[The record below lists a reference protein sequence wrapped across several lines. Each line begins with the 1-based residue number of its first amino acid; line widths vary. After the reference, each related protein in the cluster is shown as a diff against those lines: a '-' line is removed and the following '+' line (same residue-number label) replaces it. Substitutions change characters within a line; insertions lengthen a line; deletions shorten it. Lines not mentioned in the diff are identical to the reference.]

1 MNTTTSRRLLSLL
14 LALITALSLCVP
26 VFADNEAGGAAGGTT
41 GETTT
46 SVSAIVDATLSS
58 TLAQEKAALTSP
70 DFGSEWVILGLA
82 RSGYLEKGS
91 KYFNDYYTRVVS
103 YVNREAKNVQTA
115 GGAPAGALH
124 PAKSTENSRLIITLA
139 ALGRD
144 AQSVGDWNL
153 LAPYE
158 DFSWI
163 KKQGL
168 NGATW
173 ALIALDTVGY
183 ETKDTTIRQQCI
195 DYILGRQLS
204 DGGWD
209 VREESTKADPDM
221 TAMTLQALAKY
232 QDQKVVK
239 AAVDKAVACL
249 SKLQNAD
256 GSYSSYEAVNSE
268 STSQVIVACAVLG
281 INPHTDSRFV
291 KSGKSPVDA
300 LLTFYNAEKK
310 AFHHTMTVKDESGNV
325 TPTDVDGMA
334 TEQAA
339 YAMTAYQ
346 RLMNK
351 KTSLY
356 DMNDVAKDC
365 AAGEH
370 TFGDWKETAATCT
383 EAGTKTHTCTKCG
396 RSEFVE
402 TTPALGH
409 KSGSGY
415 EMSDTK
421 HWFPCVLCGAH
432 LKEAN
437 HKYTGDQCVVCNYHK
452 VGGRIEITP
461 LTTLPAA
468 LKSVSALSSM
478 TKLKSQMVTAVQKV
492 DKNIKAE
499 NTQMLDVTLMIPS
512 VVDNKTV
519 WSPAAKDSFP
529 ANGKI
534 TVLLPYPQGTG
545 KSGYEFVVVHAFT
558 TDDFGKTVGTMESPS
573 VTKTADGIQV
583 TTTGLSPILIGW
595 KAGSDSVIDK
605 LVKASRTGDTSQMGL
620 WACGVMI
627 PAAAIVVLVQKKK
640 RSAR

>member
-1 MNTTTSRRLLSLL
+1 MNTTTSKRLLSLL

-26 VFADNEAGGAAGGTT
+26 VFATDGTGNGGGTT

-46 SVSAIVDATLSS
+46 SVSTIVDATLSS

-91 KYFNDYYTRVVS
+91 KYFNDYYTRVAAYAS
-103 YVNREAKNVQTA
+103 KATKNAQEL
-115 GGAPAGALH
+115 GAPAGALH
-124 PAKSTENSRLIITLA
+124 LVKYTENSRLIIALS

-144 AQSVGDWNL
+144 ARSVGECDL
-153 LAPYE
+153 TAPYE
-158 DFSWI
+158 KFSWI
-163 KKQGL
+163 EGQGL
-168 NGATW
+168 NSVVF

-195 DYILGRQLS
+195 SYILGRQLS
-204 DGGWD
+204 DGGWNYQED
-209 VREESTKADPDM
+209 AATSDPDM
-221 TAMTLQALAKY
+221 TAMSLQALANY
-232 QDQKVVK
+232 QEQEKVQ
-239 AAVDKAVACL
+239 AAVSAAVGRL
-249 SKLQNAD
+249 SAMQNSD
-256 GSYSSYEAVNSE
+256 GSYTSYEAVNSE
-268 STSQVIVACAVLG
+268 SISQVIVACAALG
-281 INPHTDSRFV
+281 IDPHTDSRFV
-291 KSGKSPVDA
+291 KNGKSAVDA
-300 LLTFYNAEKK
+300 LLTFYNTEKR
-310 AFHHTMTVKDESGNV
+310 AFHHTMKDKDGN
-325 TPTDVDGMA
+325 PTDVDGMA

-346 RLMNK
+346 RLMNG

-356 DMNDVAKDC
+356 DMSDVAKDC

-402 TTPALGH
+402 TTSALGH

-421 HWFPCVLCGAH
+421 HWFPCALCGAH

-468 LKSVSALSSM
+468 LQSVSALSNM

-512 VVDNKTV
+512 VVDNKTI

-534 TVLLPYPQGTG
+534 TVLLPYPEGTG
-545 KSGYEFVVVHAFT
+545 MSGYEFVVVHVFT
-558 TDDFGKTVGTMESPS
+558 TDDFDKKVGNMESPY
-573 VTKTADGIQV
+573 VTKTTDGLQV
-583 TTTGLSPILIGW
+583 TTTGLSPIMIGW
-595 KAGSDSVIDK
+595 KDGSDSAK
-605 LVKASRTGDTSQMGL
+605 GARTGDASQMGL
-620 WACGVMI
+620 WACGVLVST
-627 PAAAIVVLVQKKK
+627 AAIVVLTQKKK
-640 RSAR
+640 RSAK

>member
-1 MNTTTSRRLLSLL
+1 MNTTTSKRLLSLL

-26 VFADNEAGGAAGGTT
+26 VFATDGTGNSGGTT

-46 SVSAIVDATLSS
+46 SVSTIVDATLSS
-58 TLAQEKAALTSP
+58 TLAQEKASLTSP

-91 KYFNDYYTRVVS
+91 KYFNDYYTRVAAYAS
-103 YVNREAKNVQTA
+103 KATKNAQEL
-115 GGAPAGALH
+115 GAPAGALH
-124 PAKSTENSRLIITLA
+124 LVKCTENSRLIIVLS

-144 AQSVGDWNL
+144 ARSVGECDL
-153 LAPYE
+153 TAPYE
-158 DFSWI
+158 KFSWI
-163 KKQGL
+163 EGQGL
-168 NGATW
+168 NSVVF

-195 DYILGRQLS
+195 SYILGRQLS
-204 DGGWD
+204 DGGWNYQED
-209 VREESTKADPDM
+209 AATSDPDM
-221 TAMTLQALAKY
+221 TAMSLQALANY
-232 QDQKVVK
+232 QEQEKVQ
-239 AAVDKAVACL
+239 AAVSAAVGRL
-249 SKLQNAD
+249 SAMQNSD
-256 GSYSSYEAVNSE
+256 GSYTSYEAVNSE
-268 STSQVIVACAVLG
+268 SISQVIVACAALG
-281 INPHTDSRFV
+281 IDPHTDSRFV
-291 KSGKSPVDA
+291 KNGKSAVDA
-300 LLTFYNAEKK
+300 LLTFYNTEKR
-310 AFHHTMTVKDESGNV
+310 AFHHTMKDKDGN
-325 TPTDVDGMA
+325 PTDVDGMA

-346 RLMNK
+346 RLMNG

-356 DMNDVAKDC
+356 DMSDVAKDC

-402 TTPALGH
+402 TASALGH

-421 HWFPCVLCGAH
+421 HWFPCALCGAH

-468 LKSVSALSSM
+468 LQSVSALSNM

-512 VVDNKTV
+512 VVDNKTI

-534 TVLLPYPQGTG
+534 TVLLPYPEGTG
-545 KSGYEFVVVHAFT
+545 MSGYEFVVVHVFT
-558 TDDFGKTVGTMESPS
+558 TDDFDKKVGNMESPS
-573 VTKTADGIQV
+573 VTKTTDGLQV
-583 TTTGLSPILIGW
+583 TTTGLSPIMIGW
-595 KAGSDSVIDK
+595 KDGSDSAK
-605 LVKASRTGDTSQMGL
+605 GARTGDASQMGL
-620 WACGVMI
+620 WVCGVLVST
-627 PAAAIVVLVQKKK
+627 AAIVVLTQKKK
-640 RSAR
+640 RSAK

>member
-1 MNTTTSRRLLSLL
+1 MNTTTSKRLLSLL

-26 VFADNEAGGAAGGTT
+26 VFATDGTGNGGGTT

-46 SVSAIVDATLSS
+46 SVSTIVDATLSS
-58 TLAQEKAALTSP
+58 TLAQEKASLTSP

-91 KYFNDYYTRVVS
+91 KYFNDYYTRVAAYAS
-103 YVNREAKNVQTA
+103 KATKNAQEL
-115 GGAPAGALH
+115 GAPAGALH
-124 PAKSTENSRLIITLA
+124 LVKCTENSRLIIALS

-144 AQSVGDWNL
+144 ARSVGECDL
-153 LAPYE
+153 TAPYE
-158 DFSWI
+158 KFSWI
-163 KKQGL
+163 EGQGL
-168 NGATW
+168 NSVVF

-195 DYILGRQLS
+195 SYILGRQLS
-204 DGGWD
+204 DGGWNYQED
-209 VREESTKADPDM
+209 AATSDPDM
-221 TAMTLQALAKY
+221 TAMSLQALANY
-232 QDQKVVK
+232 QEQEKVQ
-239 AAVDKAVACL
+239 AAVSAAVGRL
-249 SKLQNAD
+249 SAMQNSD
-256 GSYSSYEAVNSE
+256 GSYTSYEAVNSE
-268 STSQVIVACAVLG
+268 SISQVIVACAALG
-281 INPHTDSRFV
+281 IDPHTDSRFV
-291 KSGKSPVDA
+291 KNGKSAVDA
-300 LLTFYNAEKK
+300 LLTFYNTEKR
-310 AFHHTMTVKDESGNV
+310 AFHHTMKDKDGN
-325 TPTDVDGMA
+325 PTDVDGMA

-346 RLMNK
+346 RLMNG

-356 DMNDVAKDC
+356 DMSDVAKDC

-402 TTPALGH
+402 TTSALGH

-421 HWFPCVLCGAH
+421 HWFPCALCGAH

-468 LKSVSALSSM
+468 LQSVSALSNM

-534 TVLLPYPQGTG
+534 TVLLPYPEGTG
-545 KSGYEFVVVHAFT
+545 MSGYEFVVVHVFT
-558 TDDFGKTVGTMESPS
+558 TDDFDKKVGNMESPS
-573 VTKTADGIQV
+573 VTKTTDGLQV
-583 TTTGLSPILIGW
+583 TTTGLSPIMIGW
-595 KAGSDSVIDK
+595 KDGSDSAK
-605 LVKASRTGDTSQMGL
+605 GARTGDASQMGL
-620 WACGVMI
+620 WVCGVLVST
-627 PAAAIVVLVQKKK
+627 AAIIVLTQKKK
-640 RSAR
+640 RSAK

>member
-1 MNTTTSRRLLSLL
+1 MNTTTSKRLLSLL

-26 VFADNEAGGAAGGTT
+26 VFATDGTGNGGGTT

-46 SVSAIVDATLSS
+46 SVSTIVDATLSS

-91 KYFNDYYTRVVS
+91 KYFNDYYTRVAAYAS
-103 YVNREAKNVQTA
+103 KATKNAQEL
-115 GGAPAGALH
+115 GAPAGALH
-124 PAKSTENSRLIITLA
+124 LVKCTENARLIIALS

-144 AQSVGDWNL
+144 ARSVGECDL
-153 LAPYE
+153 TAPYE
-158 DFSWI
+158 KFSWI
-163 KKQGL
+163 EGQGL
-168 NGATW
+168 NSVVF

-195 DYILGRQLS
+195 SYILGRQLS
-204 DGGWD
+204 DGGWNYQED
-209 VREESTKADPDM
+209 AATSDPDM
-221 TAMTLQALAKY
+221 TAMSLQALANY
-232 QDQKVVK
+232 QEQEKVQ
-239 AAVDKAVACL
+239 AAVSAAVGRL
-249 SKLQNAD
+249 SAMQNSD
-256 GSYSSYEAVNSE
+256 GSYTSYEAVNSE
-268 STSQVIVACAVLG
+268 SISQVIAACAALG
-281 INPHTDSRFV
+281 IDPHTDSRFV
-291 KSGKSPVDA
+291 KNGKSAVDA
-300 LLTFYNAEKK
+300 LLTFYNTEKR
-310 AFHHTMTVKDESGNV
+310 AFHHTMKDKDGN
-325 TPTDVDGMA
+325 PTDVDGMA

-346 RLMNK
+346 RLMNG

-356 DMNDVAKDC
+356 DMSDVAKDC

-421 HWFPCVLCGAH
+421 HWFPCALCGAH

-468 LKSVSALSSM
+468 LQSVSALSNM

-512 VVDNKTV
+512 VVDNKTI

-534 TVLLPYPQGTG
+534 TVLLPYPEGTG
-545 KSGYEFVVVHAFT
+545 MSGYEFVVVHVFT
-558 TDDFGKTVGTMESPS
+558 TDDFGKKVGNMESPY
-573 VTKTADGIQV
+573 VTKTTDGLQV
-583 TTTGLSPILIGW
+583 TTTGLSPIMIGW
-595 KAGSDSVIDK
+595 KDGSDSAK
-605 LVKASRTGDTSQMGL
+605 GARTGDASQMGL
-620 WACGVMI
+620 WACGVLVST
-627 PAAAIVVLVQKKK
+627 AAIVVLTQKKK
-640 RSAR
+640 RSAK

>member
-1 MNTTTSRRLLSLL
+1 MNTTTSKRLLSLL

-26 VFADNEAGGAAGGTT
+26 VFATDGTGNGGGTT

-46 SVSAIVDATLSS
+46 SVSTIVDATLSS

-91 KYFNDYYTRVVS
+91 KYFNDYYTRVAAYAS
-103 YVNREAKNVQTA
+103 KATKNAQEL
-115 GGAPAGALH
+115 GAPAGALH
-124 PAKSTENSRLIITLA
+124 LVKCTENSRLIIALS

-144 AQSVGDWNL
+144 ARSVGKCDL
-153 LAPYE
+153 TAPYE
-158 DFSWI
+158 KFSWI
-163 KKQGL
+163 EGQGL
-168 NGATW
+168 NSVVF

-195 DYILGRQLS
+195 SYILGRQLS
-204 DGGWD
+204 DGGWNYQED
-209 VREESTKADPDM
+209 AATSDPDM
-221 TAMTLQALAKY
+221 TAMSLQALANY
-232 QDQKVVK
+232 QEQEKVQ
-239 AAVDKAVACL
+239 AAVSAAVGRL
-249 SKLQNAD
+249 SAMQNSD
-256 GSYSSYEAVNSE
+256 GSYTSYEAVNSE
-268 STSQVIVACAVLG
+268 SISQVIAACAALG
-281 INPHTDSRFV
+281 IDPHTDSRFV
-291 KSGKSPVDA
+291 KNGKSAVDA
-300 LLTFYNAEKK
+300 LLTFYNTEKR
-310 AFHHTMTVKDESGNV
+310 AFHHTMKDKDGN
-325 TPTDVDGMA
+325 PTDVDGMA

-346 RLMNK
+346 RLMNG

-356 DMNDVAKDC
+356 DMSDVAKDC

-402 TTPALGH
+402 TTSALGH

-421 HWFPCVLCGAH
+421 HWFPCALCGAH

-468 LKSVSALSSM
+468 LQSVSALSNM

-499 NTQMLDVTLMIPS
+499 NTQMLDVTLMVPS
-512 VVDNKTV
+512 VVDNKTI

-529 ANGKI
+529 ANGRI
-534 TVLLPYPQGTG
+534 TVLLPYPEGTSM
-545 KSGYEFVVVHAFT
+545 SGYEFVVVHVFT
-558 TDDFGKTVGTMESPS
+558 TDDFDKKVGNMESPS
-573 VTKTADGIQV
+573 VTKTTDGLQV
-583 TTTGLSPILIGW
+583 TTTGLSPIMIGW
-595 KAGSDSVIDK
+595 KDGSDSAKGV
-605 LVKASRTGDTSQMGL
+605 RTGDASQMGL
-620 WACGVMI
+620 WVCGVLVST
-627 PAAAIVVLVQKKK
+627 AAIVVLTQKKK
-640 RSAR
+640 RSAK

>member
-1 MNTTTSRRLLSLL
+1 MNATTSKRLLSLL

-26 VFADNEAGGAAGGTT
+26 VFATGGTGNGGGTT

-46 SVSAIVDATLSS
+46 SVSTIVDATLSS

-70 DFGSEWVILGLA
+70 DFGSEWGILGLA

-91 KYFNDYYTRVVS
+91 KYFNDYYTRAAAYAS
-103 YVNREAKNVQTA
+103 KATKNAQEL
-115 GGAPAGALH
+115 GAPAGALH
-124 PAKSTENSRLIITLA
+124 LVKCTENSRLIIALS

-144 AQSVGDWNL
+144 ARSVGECDL
-153 LAPYE
+153 TAPYE
-158 DFSWI
+158 KFSWI
-163 KKQGL
+163 EGQGL
-168 NGATW
+168 NSVVF

-195 DYILGRQLS
+195 SYILGRQLS
-204 DGGWD
+204 DGGWNYQED
-209 VREESTKADPDM
+209 AATSDPDM
-221 TAMTLQALAKY
+221 TAMSLQALANY
-232 QDQKVVK
+232 REQEKVQ
-239 AAVDKAVACL
+239 AAVSAAVGRL
-249 SKLQNAD
+249 SAMQNSD
-256 GSYSSYEAVNSE
+256 GSYTSYEAVNSE
-268 STSQVIVACAVLG
+268 SISQVIVACAALG
-281 INPHTDSRFV
+281 IDPHTDSRFA
-291 KSGKSPVDA
+291 KNGKSAVDA
-300 LLTFYNAEKK
+300 LLTFYNTEKR
-310 AFHHTMTVKDESGNV
+310 AFHHTMKDKDGN
-325 TPTDVDGMA
+325 PTDVDGMA

-356 DMNDVAKDC
+356 DMRDVAKDC

-402 TTPALGH
+402 TTSALGH

-421 HWFPCVLCGAH
+421 HWFPCALCGAH

-468 LKSVSALSSM
+468 LQSVSALSNM

-534 TVLLPYPQGTG
+534 TVLLPYPEGTG
-545 KSGYEFVVVHAFT
+545 MSGYEFVVVHVFT
-558 TDDFGKTVGTMESPS
+558 TDDFDKKVGNTESPS
-573 VTKTADGIQV
+573 VTKTTDGLQV
-583 TTTGLSPILIGW
+583 TTTGLSPIMIGW
-595 KAGSDSVIDK
+595 KDGSDSAK
-605 LVKASRTGDTSQMGL
+605 GARTGDAGQMGL
-620 WACGVMI
+620 WACGVLVST
-627 PAAAIVVLVQKKK
+627 AAIVVLTQKKK
-640 RSAR
+640 RSAK

>member
-1 MNTTTSRRLLSLL
+1 MNTTTSKRLLSLL

-26 VFADNEAGGAAGGTT
+26 VFATDGTGNGGGTT

-46 SVSAIVDATLSS
+46 SVSTIVDATLSS

-91 KYFNDYYTRVVS
+91 KYFNDYYTRVAAYAS
-103 YVNREAKNVQTA
+103 KATKNAQEL
-115 GGAPAGALH
+115 GAPAGALH
-124 PAKSTENSRLIITLA
+124 LVKCTENSRLIIALS

-144 AQSVGDWNL
+144 ARSVGECDL
-153 LAPYE
+153 TAPYE
-158 DFSWI
+158 KFSRI
-163 KKQGL
+163 EGQGL
-168 NGATW
+168 NSVVF

-195 DYILGRQLS
+195 RYILGRQLS
-204 DGGWD
+204 DGGWNYQED
-209 VREESTKADPDM
+209 AATSDPDM
-221 TAMTLQALAKY
+221 TAMSLQALANY
-232 QDQKVVK
+232 QEQEKVQ
-239 AAVDKAVACL
+239 AAVSAAVGRL
-249 SKLQNAD
+249 SAMQNSD
-256 GSYSSYEAVNSE
+256 GSYTSYEAVNSE
-268 STSQVIVACAVLG
+268 SISQVIVACAALG
-281 INPHTDSRFV
+281 IDPHTDSRFV
-291 KSGKSPVDA
+291 KNGKSAVDA
-300 LLTFYNAEKK
+300 LLTFYNTEKR
-310 AFHHTMTVKDESGNV
+310 AFHHTMKDKDGN
-325 TPTDVDGMA
+325 PTDVDGMA

-346 RLMNK
+346 RLMNG

-356 DMNDVAKDC
+356 DMSDVAKDC

-383 EAGTKTHTCTKCG
+383 ETGTKTHTCTKCG

-402 TTPALGH
+402 TTSALGH

-468 LKSVSALSSM
+468 LQSVSALSNM

-534 TVLLPYPQGTG
+534 TVLLPYPEGTG
-545 KSGYEFVVVHAFT
+545 MSGYEFVVVHVFT
-558 TDDFGKTVGTMESPS
+558 TDDFDKKVGNMESPS
-573 VTKTADGIQV
+573 VTKTTDGLQV
-583 TTTGLSPILIGW
+583 TTTGLSPIMIGW
-595 KAGSDSVIDK
+595 KDGSDSAK
-605 LVKASRTGDTSQMGL
+605 GARTGDAGQMGL
-620 WACGVMI
+620 WACGVLVST
-627 PAAAIVVLVQKKK
+627 AAIVVLTQKKK
-640 RSAR
+640 RSAK

>member
-1 MNTTTSRRLLSLL
+1 MNATTSKRLLSLL

-26 VFADNEAGGAAGGTT
+26 VFATGGTGNGGGTT

-46 SVSAIVDATLSS
+46 SVSTIVDAALSS

-70 DFGSEWVILGLA
+70 DFGSEWGILGLA

-91 KYFNDYYTRVVS
+91 KYFNDYYTRVAAYAS
-103 YVNREAKNVQTA
+103 KAAKNAQEL
-115 GGAPAGALH
+115 GAPAGALH
-124 PAKSTENSRLIITLA
+124 LVKCTENSRLIIALS

-144 AQSVGDWNL
+144 ARSVGECDL
-153 LAPYE
+153 TAPYE
-158 DFSWI
+158 KFSWI
-163 KKQGL
+163 EGQGL
-168 NGATW
+168 NSVVF

-195 DYILGRQLS
+195 SYILGRQLS
-204 DGGWD
+204 DGGWNYQED
-209 VREESTKADPDM
+209 AATSDPDM
-221 TAMTLQALAKY
+221 TAMSLQALANY
-232 QDQKVVK
+232 QEQEKVQ
-239 AAVDKAVACL
+239 AAVSAAVGRL
-249 SKLQNAD
+249 SAMQNSD
-256 GSYSSYEAVNSE
+256 GSYTSYEAVNSE
-268 STSQVIVACAVLG
+268 SISQVIVACAALG
-281 INPHTDSRFV
+281 IDPHTDSRFV
-291 KSGKSPVDA
+291 KNGKSAVDA
-300 LLTFYNAEKK
+300 LLTFYNTEKR
-310 AFHHTMTVKDESGNV
+310 AFHHTMKDKDGN
-325 TPTDVDGMA
+325 PTDVDGMA

-346 RLMNK
+346 RLMNG

-356 DMNDVAKDC
+356 DMRDVAKDC

-402 TTPALGH
+402 ATSALGH

-421 HWFPCVLCGAH
+421 HWFPCALCGAH

-468 LKSVSALSSM
+468 LQSVSALSNM

-534 TVLLPYPQGTG
+534 TVLLPYPEGTG
-545 KSGYEFVVVHAFT
+545 MSGYEFVVVHVFT
-558 TDDFGKTVGTMESPS
+558 TDDFDKKVGNMESPS
-573 VTKTADGIQV
+573 VTKTTDGLQV
-583 TTTGLSPILIGW
+583 TTTGLSPIMIGW
-595 KAGSDSVIDK
+595 KDGSDSAK
-605 LVKASRTGDTSQMGL
+605 GARTGDAGQIGL
-620 WACGVMI
+620 WACGVLVST
-627 PAAAIVVLVQKKK
+627 AAIVVLTQKKK
-640 RSAR
+640 RSAK

>member
-1 MNTTTSRRLLSLL
+1 MNTTTSKRLLSLL

-26 VFADNEAGGAAGGTT
+26 VFATDGTGNDGGTT

-46 SVSAIVDATLSS
+46 SVSTIVDAALSS

-91 KYFNDYYTRVVS
+91 KYFNDYYTRVAAYAS
-103 YVNREAKNVQTA
+103 KATKNAQEL
-115 GGAPAGALH
+115 GAPAGALH
-124 PAKSTENSRLIITLA
+124 LVKCTENSRLIIALS

-144 AQSVGDWNL
+144 ARSVGECDL
-153 LAPYE
+153 TAPYE
-158 DFSWI
+158 KFSWI
-163 KKQGL
+163 EGQGL
-168 NGATW
+168 NSVVF

-195 DYILGRQLS
+195 SYILGRQLS
-204 DGGWD
+204 DGGWNYQED
-209 VREESTKADPDM
+209 AATSDPDM
-221 TAMTLQALAKY
+221 TAMSLQALANY
-232 QDQKVVK
+232 QEQEKVQ
-239 AAVDKAVACL
+239 AAVSAAVGRL
-249 SKLQNAD
+249 SAMQNSD
-256 GSYSSYEAVNSE
+256 GSYTSYEAVNSE
-268 STSQVIVACAVLG
+268 SISQVIAACAALG
-281 INPHTDSRFV
+281 IDPHTDSRFV
-291 KSGKSPVDA
+291 KNGKSAVDA
-300 LLTFYNAEKK
+300 LLTFYNTEKR
-310 AFHHTMTVKDESGNV
+310 AFHHTMKDKDGN
-325 TPTDVDGMA
+325 PTDVDGMA

-346 RLMNK
+346 RLMNG

-356 DMNDVAKDC
+356 DMSDVAKDC

-402 TTPALGH
+402 TTSALGH

-421 HWFPCVLCGAH
+421 HWFPCALCGAH

-468 LKSVSALSSM
+468 LQSVSALNNM
-478 TKLKSQMVTAVQKV
+478 TKLKSQMVTAAQKV

-512 VVDNKTV
+512 VVDNKTI

-534 TVLLPYPQGTG
+534 TVLLPYPEGTG
-545 KSGYEFVVVHAFT
+545 MSGYEFVVVHVFT
-558 TDDFGKTVGTMESPS
+558 TDDFDKKVGNMESPY
-573 VTKTADGIQV
+573 VTKTTDGLQV
-583 TTTGLSPILIGW
+583 TTTGLSPIMIGW
-595 KAGSDSVIDK
+595 KDGSDSAK
-605 LVKASRTGDTSQMGL
+605 GARTGDASQMGL
-620 WACGVMI
+620 WACGVLVST
-627 PAAAIVVLVQKKK
+627 AAIVVLTQKKK
-640 RSAR
+640 RSAK

>member
-1 MNTTTSRRLLSLL
+1 MNTTTSKRLLSLL

-26 VFADNEAGGAAGGTT
+26 VFATDGTGNGGGTT

-46 SVSAIVDATLSS
+46 SVSTIVDATLSS

-91 KYFNDYYTRVVS
+91 KYFNDYYTRVAAYAS
-103 YVNREAKNVQTA
+103 KATKNAQEL
-115 GGAPAGALH
+115 GAPAGALH
-124 PAKSTENSRLIITLA
+124 LVKCTENSRLIIALS

-144 AQSVGDWNL
+144 ARSVGGCDL
-153 LAPYE
+153 TAPYE
-158 DFSWI
+158 KFSWI
-163 KKQGL
+163 EGQGL
-168 NGATW
+168 NSVVF

-195 DYILGRQLS
+195 SYILSRQLS
-204 DGGWD
+204 DGGWNYQED
-209 VREESTKADPDM
+209 AATSDPDM
-221 TAMTLQALAKY
+221 TAMSLQALANY
-232 QDQKVVK
+232 QEQEKVQ
-239 AAVDKAVACL
+239 AAVSAAVGRL
-249 SKLQNAD
+249 SAMQNSD
-256 GSYSSYEAVNSE
+256 GSYTSYEAVNSE
-268 STSQVIVACAVLG
+268 SISQVIVACAALG
-281 INPHTDSRFV
+281 IDPHTDSRFV
-291 KSGKSPVDA
+291 KNGKSAVDA
-300 LLTFYNAEKK
+300 LLTFYNTEKR
-310 AFHHTMTVKDESGNV
+310 AFHHTMKDKDGN
-325 TPTDVDGMA
+325 PADVDGMA

-346 RLMNK
+346 RLKNGK
-351 KTSLY
+351 NSLY
-356 DMNDVAKDC
+356 DMKDVAKDC

-415 EMSDTK
+415 EMSDKK

-432 LKEAN
+432 LKETN

-461 LTTLPAA
+461 LTTPPAA
-468 LKSVSALSSM
+468 LQSVSALSSM

-512 VVDNKTV
+512 VVDNKTI

-534 TVLLPYPQGTG
+534 TVLLPYPEGTG
-545 KSGYEFVVVHAFT
+545 MSGYEFVVVHVFT
-558 TDDFGKTVGTMESPS
+558 TDDFDKKVGNMESPY
-573 VTKTADGIQV
+573 VTKTTDGLQV
-583 TTTGLSPILIGW
+583 TTTGLSPIMIGW
-595 KAGSDSVIDK
+595 KDGSDSAK
-605 LVKASRTGDTSQMGL
+605 GARTGDASQMGL
-620 WACGVMI
+620 WVCGVLVS
-627 PAAAIVVLVQKKK
+627 AAAIVVLTQKKK
-640 RSAR
+640 RSAK

>member
-1 MNTTTSRRLLSLL
+1 MNTTTSKRLLSLL

-26 VFADNEAGGAAGGTT
+26 VFATDGTGNGGGTT

-46 SVSAIVDATLSS
+46 SVSTIVDATLSS

-82 RSGYLEKGS
+82 RSGNLEKGS
-91 KYFNDYYTRVVS
+91 KYFNDYYTRVAAYAS
-103 YVNREAKNVQTA
+103 KATKNAQEL
-115 GGAPAGALH
+115 GAPVGALH
-124 PAKSTENSRLIITLA
+124 LVKCTENSRLIIALS

-144 AQSVGDWNL
+144 ARSVGECDL
-153 LAPYE
+153 TAPYE
-158 DFSWI
+158 KFSWI
-163 KKQGL
+163 EGQGL
-168 NGATW
+168 NSVVF

-195 DYILGRQLS
+195 SYILDRQLS
-204 DGGWD
+204 DGGWNYQED
-209 VREESTKADPDM
+209 AATSDPDM
-221 TAMTLQALAKY
+221 TAMSLQALANY
-232 QDQKVVK
+232 QEQEKVQ
-239 AAVDKAVACL
+239 AAVSAAVSRL
-249 SKLQNAD
+249 SAMQNSD
-256 GSYSSYEAVNSE
+256 GSYTSYEAVNSE
-268 STSQVIVACAVLG
+268 SISQVIVACAALG
-281 INPHTDSRFV
+281 IDPHTDSRFV
-291 KSGKSPVDA
+291 KNGKSAVDA
-300 LLTFYNAEKK
+300 LLTFYNTEKR
-310 AFHHTMTVKDESGNV
+310 AFHHTMKDKDGN
-325 TPTDVDGMA
+325 PTDVDGMA

-346 RLMNK
+346 RLMNG

-356 DMNDVAKDC
+356 DMSDVAKDC

-402 TTPALGH
+402 TTSALGH

-421 HWFPCVLCGAH
+421 HWFLCVLCGAH

-468 LKSVSALSSM
+468 LQSVSALSNM

-534 TVLLPYPQGTG
+534 TVLLPYPEGTG
-545 KSGYEFVVVHAFT
+545 MSGYEFVVVHVFT
-558 TDDFGKTVGTMESPS
+558 TDDFDKKVGNMESPS
-573 VTKTADGIQV
+573 VTKTTDGLQV
-583 TTTGLSPILIGW
+583 TTTGLSPIMIGW
-595 KAGSDSVIDK
+595 KDGSDSAK
-605 LVKASRTGDTSQMGL
+605 GARTGDAGQMGL
-620 WACGVMI
+620 WACGVLVST
-627 PAAAIVVLVQKKK
+627 AAIVVLTQKKK
-640 RSAR
+640 RSAK

>member
-1 MNTTTSRRLLSLL
+1 MNTTTSKRLLSLL

-26 VFADNEAGGAAGGTT
+26 VFATDGTGNGGGTT

-46 SVSAIVDATLSS
+46 SVSTIVDATLSS

-70 DFGSEWVILGLA
+70 DFGSEWGILGLA

-91 KYFNDYYTRVVS
+91 KYFNDYYTRVAAYAS
-103 YVNREAKNVQTA
+103 KATKNAQEL
-115 GGAPAGALH
+115 GAPAGALH
-124 PAKSTENSRLIITLA
+124 LVKCTENSRLIIALS

-144 AQSVGDWNL
+144 ARSVGECDL
-153 LAPYE
+153 TAPYE
-158 DFSWI
+158 KFSWI
-163 KKQGL
+163 EGQGL
-168 NGATW
+168 NSVVF

-195 DYILGRQLS
+195 SYILDRQLS
-204 DGGWD
+204 DGGWNYQED
-209 VREESTKADPDM
+209 AATSDPDM
-221 TAMTLQALAKY
+221 TAMSLQALANY
-232 QDQKVVK
+232 QEQEKVQ
-239 AAVDKAVACL
+239 AAVSAAVGRL
-249 SKLQNAD
+249 SAMQNSD
-256 GSYSSYEAVNSE
+256 GSYTSYEAVNSE
-268 STSQVIVACAVLG
+268 SISQVIVACAALG
-281 INPHTDSRFV
+281 IDPHTDSRFV
-291 KSGKSPVDA
+291 KNGKSAVDA
-300 LLTFYNAEKK
+300 LLTFYNTEKR
-310 AFHHTMTVKDESGNV
+310 AFHHTMKDKDGN
-325 TPTDVDGMA
+325 PTDVDGMA

-346 RLMNK
+346 RLMNG

-356 DMNDVAKDC
+356 DMSDVAKDC

-383 EAGTKTHTCTKCG
+383 ETGTKTHTCTKCG

-402 TTPALGH
+402 TTSALGH

-468 LKSVSALSSM
+468 LQSVSALSNM

-534 TVLLPYPQGTG
+534 TVLLPYPEGTG
-545 KSGYEFVVVHAFT
+545 MSGYEFVVVHVFT
-558 TDDFGKTVGTMESPS
+558 TDDFDKKVGNMESPS
-573 VTKTADGIQV
+573 VTKTTDGLQV
-583 TTTGLSPILIGW
+583 TTTGLSPIMIGW
-595 KAGSDSVIDK
+595 KDGSDSAK
-605 LVKASRTGDTSQMGL
+605 GARTGDAGQMGL
-620 WACGVMI
+620 WACGVLVST
-627 PAAAIVVLVQKKK
+627 AAIVVLTQKKK
-640 RSAR
+640 RSAK

>member
-1 MNTTTSRRLLSLL
+1 MNATTSKRLLSLL

-26 VFADNEAGGAAGGTT
+26 VFATGGTGNGGGTT

-46 SVSAIVDATLSS
+46 SVSPIVDATLSS

-70 DFGSEWVILGLA
+70 DFGSEWGILGLA

-91 KYFNDYYTRVVS
+91 KYFNDYYTRVAAYAS
-103 YVNREAKNVQTA
+103 KATKNAQEL
-115 GGAPAGALH
+115 GAPAGALH
-124 PAKSTENSRLIITLA
+124 LVKCTENSRLIIALS

-144 AQSVGDWNL
+144 ARSVGECDL
-153 LAPYE
+153 TAPYE
-158 DFSWI
+158 KFSWI
-163 KKQGL
+163 EGQGL
-168 NGATW
+168 NSVVF

-195 DYILGRQLS
+195 SYILGRQLS
-204 DGGWD
+204 DGGWNYQED
-209 VREESTKADPDM
+209 AAASDPDM
-221 TAMTLQALAKY
+221 TAMSLQALANY
-232 QDQKVVK
+232 QKQEKVQ
-239 AAVDKAVACL
+239 AAVSAAVGRL
-249 SKLQNAD
+249 SAMQNSD
-256 GSYSSYEAVNSE
+256 GSYTSYEAVNSE
-268 STSQVIVACAVLG
+268 SISQVIVACAALG
-281 INPHTDSRFV
+281 IDPHTDSRFV
-291 KSGKSPVDA
+291 KNGKSAVDA
-300 LLTFYNAEKK
+300 LLTFYNTEKR
-310 AFHHTMTVKDESGNV
+310 AFHHAMKDKDGN
-325 TPTDVDGMA
+325 PTDVDGMA

-346 RLMNK
+346 RLMNG

-356 DMNDVAKDC
+356 DMRDVAKDC

-402 TTPALGH
+402 TTSALGH

-421 HWFPCVLCGAH
+421 HWFPCALCGAH

-468 LKSVSALSSM
+468 LQSVSALSNM

-499 NTQMLDVTLMIPS
+499 NMQMLDVTLMIPS

-534 TVLLPYPQGTG
+534 TVLLPYPEGTG
-545 KSGYEFVVVHAFT
+545 MSGYEFVVVHVFT
-558 TDDFGKTVGTMESPS
+558 TDDFDKKAGNMESPS
-573 VTKTADGIQV
+573 VTKTTDGLQV
-583 TTTGLSPILIGW
+583 TTTGLSPIMIGW
-595 KAGSDSVIDK
+595 KDGSDSAK
-605 LVKASRTGDTSQMGL
+605 GARTGDAGQMGL
-620 WACGVMI
+620 WACGVLVST
-627 PAAAIVVLVQKKK
+627 AAIVVLTQKKK
-640 RSAR
+640 RSAK

>member
-1 MNTTTSRRLLSLL
+1 MNTTTSKRLLSLL

-26 VFADNEAGGAAGGTT
+26 VFATDGTGNGGGTT

-46 SVSAIVDATLSS
+46 SVSTIVDATLSS

-91 KYFNDYYTRVVS
+91 KYFNDYYTRVAAYAS
-103 YVNREAKNVQTA
+103 KATKNAQEL
-115 GGAPAGALH
+115 GAPAGALH
-124 PAKSTENSRLIITLA
+124 LVKCTENSRLIIALS

-144 AQSVGDWNL
+144 ARSVGKCDL
-153 LAPYE
+153 TAPYE
-158 DFSWI
+158 KFSWI
-163 KKQGL
+163 EGQGL
-168 NGATW
+168 NSVVF

-195 DYILGRQLS
+195 SYILDRQLS
-204 DGGWD
+204 DGGWNYQED
-209 VREESTKADPDM
+209 AATSDPDM
-221 TAMTLQALAKY
+221 TAMSLQALANY
-232 QDQKVVK
+232 QEQEKVQ
-239 AAVDKAVACL
+239 AAVSAAVGRL
-249 SKLQNAD
+249 SAMQNSD
-256 GSYSSYEAVNSE
+256 GSYTSYEAVNSE
-268 STSQVIVACAVLG
+268 SISQVIVACAALG
-281 INPHTDSRFV
+281 IDPHTDSRFV
-291 KSGKSPVDA
+291 KNGKSAVDA
-300 LLTFYNAEKK
+300 LLTFYNTEKR
-310 AFHHTMTVKDESGNV
+310 AFHHTMKDKDGNS
-325 TPTDVDGMA
+325 TDVDGMA

-346 RLMNK
+346 RLMNR

-356 DMNDVAKDC
+356 DMSDVAKDC

-402 TTPALGH
+402 TTSALGH

-468 LKSVSALSSM
+468 LQSVSALNNM
-478 TKLKSQMVTAVQKV
+478 TKLKSQMVTAAQKV

-534 TVLLPYPQGTG
+534 TVLLPYPEGTG
-545 KSGYEFVVVHAFT
+545 MSGYEFVVVHVFT
-558 TDDFGKTVGTMESPS
+558 TDDFDKKVGNMESPY
-573 VTKTADGIQV
+573 VTKTTDGLQV
-583 TTTGLSPILIGW
+583 TTTGLSPIMIGW
-595 KAGSDSVIDK
+595 KDGSDFAK
-605 LVKASRTGDTSQMGL
+605 GARTGDASQMGL
-620 WACGVMI
+620 WACGVLVST
-627 PAAAIVVLVQKKK
+627 AAIVVLTQKKK
-640 RSAR
+640 RSAK

>member
-1 MNTTTSRRLLSLL
+1 MNTTSKRLLSLL

-26 VFADNEAGGAAGGTT
+26 VFATGGTGNGGGTT

-46 SVSAIVDATLSS
+46 SVSTIVDATLSS

-70 DFGSEWVILGLA
+70 DFGSEWGILGLA

-91 KYFNDYYTRVVS
+91 KYFNDYYTRVAAYAS
-103 YVNREAKNVQTA
+103 KATKNAQEL
-115 GGAPAGALH
+115 GAPAGALH
-124 PAKSTENSRLIITLA
+124 LVKCTENSRLIIALS

-144 AQSVGDWNL
+144 ARSIGECDL
-153 LAPYE
+153 TAPYE
-158 DFSWI
+158 KFSWI
-163 KKQGL
+163 EGQGL
-168 NGATW
+168 NSVVF

-195 DYILGRQLS
+195 SYILGRQLS
-204 DGGWD
+204 DGGWNYQED
-209 VREESTKADPDM
+209 AAASDPDM
-221 TAMTLQALAKY
+221 TAMSLQALANY
-232 QDQKVVK
+232 QKQEKVQ
-239 AAVDKAVACL
+239 AAVSAAVGRL
-249 SKLQNAD
+249 SAMQNSD
-256 GSYSSYEAVNSE
+256 GSYTSYEAVNSE
-268 STSQVIVACAVLG
+268 SISQVIVACAALG
-281 INPHTDSRFV
+281 IDPHTDSRFV
-291 KSGKSPVDA
+291 KNGKSAVDA
-300 LLTFYNAEKK
+300 LLTFYNTEKR
-310 AFHHTMTVKDESGNV
+310 AFHHAMKDKDGN
-325 TPTDVDGMA
+325 PTDVDGMA

-346 RLMNK
+346 RLMNG

-356 DMNDVAKDC
+356 DMRDVAKDC

-402 TTPALGH
+402 TTSALGH

-421 HWFPCVLCGAH
+421 HWFPCALCGAH

-468 LKSVSALSSM
+468 LQSVSALSNM
-478 TKLKSQMVTAVQKV
+478 TKLKSQMVTAMQKV
-492 DKNIKAE
+492 DKNIKVE

-534 TVLLPYPQGTG
+534 TVLLPYPEGTG
-545 KSGYEFVVVHAFT
+545 MSGYEFVVVHVFT
-558 TDDFGKTVGTMESPS
+558 TDDFDKKVGNMESPS
-573 VTKTADGIQV
+573 VTKTTDGLQV
-583 TTTGLSPILIGW
+583 TTTGLSPIMIGW
-595 KAGSDSVIDK
+595 KDGS
-605 LVKASRTGDTSQMGL
+605 ASAKGARTGDAGQMGL
-620 WACGVMI
+620 WACGVLVST
-627 PAAAIVVLVQKKK
+627 AAIVVLTQKKK
-640 RSAR
+640 RSAK

>member
-1 MNTTTSRRLLSLL
+1 MNATTSKRLLSLL

-26 VFADNEAGGAAGGTT
+26 VFATGGTGNGGGTT

-46 SVSAIVDATLSS
+46 SVSTIVDATLSS
-58 TLAQEKAALTSP
+58 TLAQEKAALKSP
-70 DFGSEWVILGLA
+70 DFGSEWGILGLA

-91 KYFNDYYTRVVS
+91 KYFNDYYTRVAAYAS
-103 YVNREAKNVQTA
+103 KAAKNAQEL
-115 GGAPAGALH
+115 GAPAGALH
-124 PAKSTENSRLIITLA
+124 LVKCTENSRLIIALS

-144 AQSVGDWNL
+144 ARSVGECDL
-153 LAPYE
+153 TAPYE
-158 DFSWI
+158 KFSWI
-163 KKQGL
+163 EGQGL
-168 NGATW
+168 NSVVF

-195 DYILGRQLS
+195 SYILDRQLP
-204 DGGWD
+204 DGGWNYQED
-209 VREESTKADPDM
+209 AAASDPDM
-221 TAMTLQALAKY
+221 TAMSLQALANY
-232 QDQKVVK
+232 REQEKVQ
-239 AAVDKAVACL
+239 AAVSAAVGRL
-249 SKLQNAD
+249 SAMQNSD
-256 GSYSSYEAVNSE
+256 GSYTSYEAVNSE
-268 STSQVIVACAVLG
+268 SISQVIVACAALG
-281 INPHTDSRFV
+281 IDPHTDSRFV
-291 KSGKSPVDA
+291 KNGKSAVNA
-300 LLTFYNAEKK
+300 LLTFYNTEKR
-310 AFHHTMTVKDESGNV
+310 AFHHTMKDKDGN
-325 TPTDVDGMA
+325 PTDVDGMA

-346 RLMNK
+346 RLMNGK
-351 KTSLY
+351 LSLY
-356 DMNDVAKDC
+356 DMRDVAKDC

-402 TTPALGH
+402 TTSALGH

-421 HWFPCVLCGAH
+421 HWFPCALCGAH

-468 LKSVSALSSM
+468 LQSVSALSNM

-534 TVLLPYPQGTG
+534 TVLLPYPEGTCM
-545 KSGYEFVVVHAFT
+545 SGYEFVVVHVFT
-558 TDDFGKTVGTMESPS
+558 TDDFDKKVGNMESPS
-573 VTKTADGIQV
+573 VTKTTDGLQV
-583 TTTGLSPILIGW
+583 TTTGLSPIMIGW
-595 KAGSDSVIDK
+595 KDGSDSAK
-605 LVKASRTGDTSQMGL
+605 GARTGDAGQMGL
-620 WACGVMI
+620 WACGVLVST
-627 PAAAIVVLVQKKK
+627 AAIVVLTQKKK
-640 RSAR
+640 RSAK

>member
-1 MNTTTSRRLLSLL
+1 MNATTSKRLLSLL

-26 VFADNEAGGAAGGTT
+26 VFATGGTGNGGGTT

-46 SVSAIVDATLSS
+46 SVSTIVDATLSS

-70 DFGSEWVILGLA
+70 DFGSEWGILGLA

-91 KYFNDYYTRVVS
+91 KYFNDYYTRVAAYAS
-103 YVNREAKNVQTA
+103 KATKNAQEL
-115 GGAPAGALH
+115 GAPAGALH
-124 PAKSTENSRLIITLA
+124 LVKCTENSRLIIALS

-144 AQSVGDWNL
+144 ARSVGECDL
-153 LAPYE
+153 TAPYE
-158 DFSWI
+158 KFSWI
-163 KKQGL
+163 EGQGL
-168 NGATW
+168 NSVVF

-195 DYILGRQLS
+195 SYILGRQLS
-204 DGGWD
+204 DGGWNYQED
-209 VREESTKADPDM
+209 AATSDPDM
-221 TAMTLQALAKY
+221 TAMSLQALANY
-232 QDQKVVK
+232 QEQEKVQ
-239 AAVDKAVACL
+239 AAVSAAVGRL
-249 SKLQNAD
+249 SAMQNSD
-256 GSYSSYEAVNSE
+256 GSYTSYEAVNSE
-268 STSQVIVACAVLG
+268 SISQVIVACAALG
-281 INPHTDSRFV
+281 IDPHTDSRFV
-291 KSGKSPVDA
+291 KNGKSAVGA
-300 LLTFYNAEKK
+300 LLTFYNTEKR
-310 AFHHTMTVKDESGNV
+310 AFHHAMKDKDGN
-325 TPTDVDGMA
+325 PTDVDGMA

-346 RLMNK
+346 RLMNG

-356 DMNDVAKDC
+356 DMSDVAKDC

-402 TTPALGH
+402 TTSALGH

-421 HWFPCVLCGAH
+421 HWFPCALCGAH

-461 LTTLPAA
+461 LATLPAA
-468 LKSVSALSSM
+468 LQSVSALSNM

-492 DKNIKAE
+492 DKNIKAD

-534 TVLLPYPQGTG
+534 TVLLPYPEGTG
-545 KSGYEFVVVHAFT
+545 MSGYEFVVVHVFT
-558 TDDFGKTVGTMESPS
+558 TDDFDKKVGNMESPS
-573 VTKTADGIQV
+573 VTKTTDGLQV
-583 TTTGLSPILIGW
+583 TTTGLSPIMIGW
-595 KAGSDSVIDK
+595 KDGSDSAK
-605 LVKASRTGDTSQMGL
+605 GARTGDAGQMGL
-620 WACGVMI
+620 WACGVLVST
-627 PAAAIVVLVQKKK
+627 AAIVVLTQKKK
-640 RSAR
+640 RSAK

>member
-1 MNTTTSRRLLSLL
+1 MNTTSKRLLSLL

-26 VFADNEAGGAAGGTT
+26 VFATGGTGNGGGTT

-46 SVSAIVDATLSS
+46 SVSTIVDATLSS

-70 DFGSEWVILGLA
+70 DFGSEWGILGLA

-91 KYFNDYYTRVVS
+91 KYFNDYYTRVAAYAS
-103 YVNREAKNVQTA
+103 KATKNAQEL
-115 GGAPAGALH
+115 GAPAGALH
-124 PAKSTENSRLIITLA
+124 LVKCTENSRLIIALS

-144 AQSVGDWNL
+144 ARSVGECDL
-153 LAPYE
+153 TAPYE
-158 DFSWI
+158 KFSWI
-163 KKQGL
+163 EGQGL
-168 NGATW
+168 NSVVF

-195 DYILGRQLS
+195 SYILGRQLS
-204 DGGWD
+204 DGGWNYQED
-209 VREESTKADPDM
+209 AAASDPDM
-221 TAMTLQALAKY
+221 TAMSLQALANY
-232 QDQKVVK
+232 REQEKVQ
-239 AAVDKAVACL
+239 AAVSAAVGRL
-249 SKLQNAD
+249 SAMQNSD
-256 GSYSSYEAVNSE
+256 GSYTSYEAVNSE
-268 STSQVIVACAVLG
+268 SISQVIVACAALG
-281 INPHTDSRFV
+281 IDPHTDSRFV
-291 KSGKSPVDA
+291 KNGKSAVDA
-300 LLTFYNAEKK
+300 LLTFYNTEKR
-310 AFHHTMTVKDESGNV
+310 AFHHTMKDKDGN
-325 TPTDVDGMA
+325 PTDVDGMA

-346 RLMNK
+346 RLMNG

-356 DMNDVAKDC
+356 DMRDVAKDC

-402 TTPALGH
+402 TTSALGH

-421 HWFPCVLCGAH
+421 HWFPCALCGAH

-468 LKSVSALSSM
+468 LQSVSALSNM
-478 TKLKSQMVTAVQKV
+478 TKLKSQMVTAMQKV
-492 DKNIKAE
+492 DKNIKVE

-534 TVLLPYPQGTG
+534 TVLLPYPEGTG
-545 KSGYEFVVVHAFT
+545 MSGYEFVVVHVFT
-558 TDDFGKTVGTMESPS
+558 TDDFDKKVGNMESPS
-573 VTKTADGIQV
+573 VTKTTDGLKV
-583 TTTGLSPILIGW
+583 TTTGLSPIMIGW
-595 KAGSDSVIDK
+595 KDGS
-605 LVKASRTGDTSQMGL
+605 ASAKGARTGDAGQMGL
-620 WACGVMI
+620 WACGVLVST
-627 PAAAIVVLVQKKK
+627 AAIVVLTQKKK
-640 RSAR
+640 RSAK

>member
-1 MNTTTSRRLLSLL
+1 MNATTSKRLLSLL
-14 LALITALSLCVP
+14 LVLITALSLCVP
-26 VFADNEAGGAAGGTT
+26 VFATDGTGNGGGTT

-46 SVSAIVDATLSS
+46 SVSTIVDATLGS

-70 DFGSEWVILGLA
+70 DFGSEWGILGLA

-91 KYFNDYYTRVVS
+91 KFFNDYYTRVAAYAS
-103 YVNREAKNVQTA
+103 KATKNAQEL
-115 GGAPAGALH
+115 GAPAGALH
-124 PAKSTENSRLIITLA
+124 LVKCTENSRLIIALS

-144 AQSVGDWNL
+144 ARSVGECDL
-153 LAPYE
+153 TAPYE
-158 DFSWI
+158 KFSWI
-163 KKQGL
+163 EGQGL
-168 NGATW
+168 NSVVF

-195 DYILGRQLS
+195 SYILGRQLS
-204 DGGWD
+204 DGGWNYQED
-209 VREESTKADPDM
+209 AAASDPDM
-221 TAMTLQALAKY
+221 TAMSLQALANY
-232 QDQKVVK
+232 QKQEKVQ
-239 AAVDKAVACL
+239 AAVSAAVGRL
-249 SKLQNAD
+249 SAMQNSD
-256 GSYSSYEAVNSE
+256 GSYTSYEAVNSE
-268 STSQVIVACAVLG
+268 SISQVIVACAALG
-281 INPHTDSRFV
+281 IDPHTDSRFV
-291 KSGKSPVDA
+291 KNGKSAVDA
-300 LLTFYNAEKK
+300 LLTFYNTEKR
-310 AFHHTMTVKDESGNV
+310 AFHHTMKDKDGN
-325 TPTDVDGMA
+325 PTDVDGMA

-346 RLMNK
+346 RLMNG

-356 DMNDVAKDC
+356 DMRDVAKDC

-402 TTPALGH
+402 TTSALGH

-421 HWFPCVLCGAH
+421 HWFPCALCGAH

-468 LKSVSALSSM
+468 LQSVSALSNM
-478 TKLKSQMVTAVQKV
+478 TKLKSQMVTAMQKV
-492 DKNIKAE
+492 DKNIKVE
-499 NTQMLDVTLMIPS
+499 NTQMLDVTLMTPS

-534 TVLLPYPQGTG
+534 TVLLPYPEGTG
-545 KSGYEFVVVHAFT
+545 ISGYEFVVVHVFT
-558 TDDFGKTVGTMESPS
+558 ADDFDKKVGNMESPS
-573 VTKTADGIQV
+573 VTKTTDGLQV
-583 TTTGLSPILIGW
+583 TTTGLSPIMIGW
-595 KAGSDSVIDK
+595 KDGSDSAK
-605 LVKASRTGDTSQMGL
+605 GARTGDAGQMGL
-620 WACGVMI
+620 WACGVLVST
-627 PAAAIVVLVQKKK
+627 AAIVVLTQKKK
-640 RSAR
+640 RSAK

>member
-1 MNTTTSRRLLSLL
+1 MNATTSKRLLSLL

-26 VFADNEAGGAAGGTT
+26 VFATGGTGNGGGTT

-46 SVSAIVDATLSS
+46 SVSTIVDATLSS

-70 DFGSEWVILGLA
+70 AFGSEWGILGLA

-91 KYFNDYYTRVVS
+91 KYFNDYYTRVAAYAS
-103 YVNREAKNVQTA
+103 KATKNAQEL
-115 GGAPAGALH
+115 GAPAGALH
-124 PAKSTENSRLIITLA
+124 LVKCTENSRLIIALS

-144 AQSVGDWNL
+144 ARSIGECDL
-153 LAPYE
+153 TAPYE
-158 DFSWI
+158 KFSWI
-163 KKQGL
+163 EGQGL
-168 NGATW
+168 NSVVF

-195 DYILGRQLS
+195 SYILGRQLS
-204 DGGWD
+204 DGGWNYQED
-209 VREESTKADPDM
+209 AAASDPDM
-221 TAMTLQALAKY
+221 TAMSLQALANY
-232 QDQKVVK
+232 QKQEKVQ
-239 AAVDKAVACL
+239 AAVSAAVGRL
-249 SKLQNAD
+249 SAMQNSD
-256 GSYSSYEAVNSE
+256 GSYTSYEAVNSE
-268 STSQVIVACAVLG
+268 SISQVIVACAALG
-281 INPHTDSRFV
+281 IDPHTDSRFV
-291 KSGKSPVDA
+291 KNGKSAVDA
-300 LLTFYNAEKK
+300 LLTFYNTEKR
-310 AFHHTMTVKDESGNV
+310 AFHHAMKDKDGN
-325 TPTDVDGMA
+325 PTDVDGMA

-346 RLMNK
+346 RLMNG

-356 DMNDVAKDC
+356 DMRDVAKDC

-402 TTPALGH
+402 TTSALGH

-421 HWFPCVLCGAH
+421 HWFPCALCGAH

-468 LKSVSALSSM
+468 LQSVSALSNM
-478 TKLKSQMVTAVQKV
+478 TKLKSQMVTAMQKV
-492 DKNIKAE
+492 DKNIKVE

-534 TVLLPYPQGTG
+534 TVLLPYPEGTG
-545 KSGYEFVVVHAFT
+545 MSGYEFVVVHVFT
-558 TDDFGKTVGTMESPS
+558 TDDFDKKVGNMESPS
-573 VTKTADGIQV
+573 VTKTTDGLQV
-583 TTTGLSPILIGW
+583 TTTGLSPIMIGW
-595 KAGSDSVIDK
+595 KDGS
-605 LVKASRTGDTSQMGL
+605 ASAKGARTGDAGQMGL
-620 WACGVMI
+620 WACGVLVST
-627 PAAAIVVLVQKKK
+627 AAIVVLTQKKK
-640 RSAR
+640 RSAK

>member
-1 MNTTTSRRLLSLL
+1 MNTATSKRLLSLL

-26 VFADNEAGGAAGGTT
+26 VFATGGTGNGGGTT

-46 SVSAIVDATLSS
+46 SVSTIVDATLSS

-70 DFGSEWVILGLA
+70 DFGSEWGILGLA

-91 KYFNDYYTRVVS
+91 KYFNDYYTRVAAYAS
-103 YVNREAKNVQTA
+103 KATKNAQEL
-115 GGAPAGALH
+115 GAPAGALH
-124 PAKSTENSRLIITLA
+124 LVKCTENSRLIIALS

-144 AQSVGDWNL
+144 ARSVGECDL
-153 LAPYE
+153 TAPYE
-158 DFSWI
+158 KFSWI
-163 KKQGL
+163 EGQGL
-168 NGATW
+168 NSVVF

-195 DYILGRQLS
+195 SYILGRQLS
-204 DGGWD
+204 DGGWNYQED
-209 VREESTKADPDM
+209 AAASDPDM
-221 TAMTLQALAKY
+221 TAMSLQALANY
-232 QDQKVVK
+232 REQERVQ
-239 AAVDKAVACL
+239 AAVSAAVGRL
-249 SKLQNAD
+249 SAMQNSD
-256 GSYSSYEAVNSE
+256 GSYTSYEAVNSE
-268 STSQVIVACAVLG
+268 SISQVIVACAALG
-281 INPHTDSRFV
+281 IDPHTDSRFV
-291 KSGKSPVDA
+291 KNGKSAVDA
-300 LLTFYNAEKK
+300 LLTFYNTEKR
-310 AFHHTMTVKDESGNV
+310 AFHHTMKDKDGN
-325 TPTDVDGMA
+325 PTDVDGMA

-346 RLMNK
+346 RLMNG

-356 DMNDVAKDC
+356 DMRDVAKDC

-402 TTPALGH
+402 TTSALGH

-421 HWFPCVLCGAH
+421 HWFPCALCGAH

-452 VGGRIEITP
+452 VGGRIEMTP

-468 LKSVSALSSM
+468 LQSVSALSSM
-478 TKLKSQMVTAVQKV
+478 TKLKSQMVTAMQKV
-492 DKNIKAE
+492 NKNIKVE

-512 VVDNKTV
+512 VVDNKTI

-534 TVLLPYPQGTG
+534 TVLLPYPEGTG
-545 KSGYEFVVVHAFT
+545 ISGYEFVVVHVFT
-558 TDDFGKTVGTMESPS
+558 TDDFDKKVGNMESPS
-573 VTKTADGIQV
+573 VTETTDGLQV
-583 TTTGLSPILIGW
+583 TTTGLSPIMIGW
-595 KAGSDSVIDK
+595 KDGSDSAK
-605 LVKASRTGDTSQMGL
+605 GARTGDAGQMGL
-620 WACGVMI
+620 WACGVLVST
-627 PAAAIVVLVQKKK
+627 AAIVVLTQKKK
-640 RSAR
+640 RSAK

>member
-1 MNTTTSRRLLSLL
+1 MNTTTSKRLLSLL

-46 SVSAIVDATLSS
+46 SVSTIVDATLSS

-232 QDQKVVK
+232 QDQEAVK

-249 SKLQNAD
+249 STLQNPD

-268 STSQVIVACAVLG
+268 STSQVIVACAALG
-281 INPHTDSRFV
+281 IDPHTNSRFV
-291 KSGKSPVDA
+291 KNGKSAVDA
-300 LLTFYNAEKK
+300 LLTFYNTEKR
-310 AFHHTMTVKDESGNV
+310 AFHHIMKDQDGN
-325 TPTDVDGMA
+325 PTDVNGMA

-356 DMNDVAKDC
+356 DMSDVAKDC

-415 EMSDTK
+415 EMSDKK

-432 LKEAN
+432 LKETN

-468 LKSVSALSSM
+468 LQSVSALSSM
-478 TKLKSQMVTAVQKV
+478 TKLKSQMVTAAQKV
-492 DKNIKAE
+492 DKDIKAE
-499 NTQMLDVTLMIPS
+499 NTQLLDVTLMVPS

-519 WSPAAKDSFP
+519 WSAATKDAFP

-545 KSGYEFVVVHAFT
+545 KSGYEFVVVHVFT
-558 TDDFGKTVGTMESPS
+558 TDDFNKKVGNMESPS
-573 VTKTADGIQV
+573 VTKTTDGLQV

-620 WACGVMI
+620 WACGVLVST
-627 PAAAIVVLVQKKK
+627 AAIVVLTQKKK

>member
-1 MNTTTSRRLLSLL
+1 MNATTSKRLLSLL

-26 VFADNEAGGAAGGTT
+26 VFATGGTGNGGGTT
-41 GETTT
+41 GEMTT
-46 SVSAIVDATLSS
+46 SVSTIVDATLSS

-70 DFGSEWVILGLA
+70 DFGSEWGILGLA

-91 KYFNDYYTRVVS
+91 KYFNDYYTRVAAYAS
-103 YVNREAKNVQTA
+103 KATKNAQEL
-115 GGAPAGALH
+115 GAPAGALH
-124 PAKSTENSRLIITLA
+124 LVKCTENSRLIIALS

-144 AQSVGDWNL
+144 ARSVGECDL
-153 LAPYE
+153 TAPYE
-158 DFSWI
+158 KFSWI
-163 KKQGL
+163 EGQGL
-168 NGATW
+168 NSVVF

-183 ETKDTTIRQQCI
+183 GTKDTTIRQQCI
-195 DYILGRQLS
+195 SYILGRQLS
-204 DGGWD
+204 DGGWNYQED
-209 VREESTKADPDM
+209 AATSDPDM
-221 TAMTLQALAKY
+221 TAMSLQALANY
-232 QDQKVVK
+232 REQEKVQ
-239 AAVDKAVACL
+239 AAVSAAVGRL
-249 SKLQNAD
+249 SAMQNSD
-256 GSYSSYEAVNSE
+256 GSYTSYEAVNSE
-268 STSQVIVACAVLG
+268 SISQVIVACAALG
-281 INPHTDSRFV
+281 IDPHTDSRFV
-291 KSGKSPVDA
+291 KNGKSAVGA
-300 LLTFYNAEKK
+300 LLTFYNTEKR
-310 AFHHTMTVKDESGNV
+310 AFHHTMKDKDGN
-325 TPTDVDGMA
+325 PTDVDGMA

-346 RLMNK
+346 RLMNG

-356 DMNDVAKDC
+356 DMRDVAKDC

-383 EAGTKTHTCTKCG
+383 EAGTKTHTCTRCG

-402 TTPALGH
+402 TTSALGH

-421 HWFPCVLCGAH
+421 HWFPCALCGAH

-461 LTTLPAA
+461 LATLPAA
-468 LKSVSALSSM
+468 LQSVSALSNM

-534 TVLLPYPQGTG
+534 TVLLPYPEGTG
-545 KSGYEFVVVHAFT
+545 MSGYEFVVVHVFT
-558 TDDFGKTVGTMESPS
+558 TDDFDKKVGNMESPS
-573 VTKTADGIQV
+573 VTKTTDGLQV
-583 TTTGLSPILIGW
+583 TTTGLSPIMIGW
-595 KAGSDSVIDK
+595 KDGSDSAK
-605 LVKASRTGDTSQMGL
+605 GARTGDAGQMGL
-620 WACGVMI
+620 WACGVLVST
-627 PAAAIVVLVQKKK
+627 AAIVVLTQKKK
-640 RSAR
+640 RSAK

>member
-1 MNTTTSRRLLSLL
+1 MNATTSKRLLSLL

-26 VFADNEAGGAAGGTT
+26 VFATDRTGNGGGTT

-46 SVSAIVDATLSS
+46 SVSTIVDATLSS

-70 DFGSEWVILGLA
+70 DFGSEWGILGLA

-91 KYFNDYYTRVVS
+91 KYFNDYYTRVAAYASKAV
-103 YVNREAKNVQTA
+103 KNAQEL
-115 GGAPAGALH
+115 GAPAGALH
-124 PAKSTENSRLIITLA
+124 LVKCTENSRLIIALS

-144 AQSVGDWNL
+144 ARSVGKCDL
-153 LAPYE
+153 TAPYE
-158 DFSWI
+158 KFSWI
-163 KKQGL
+163 EGQGL
-168 NGATW
+168 NSVVF

-195 DYILGRQLS
+195 SYILGRQLS
-204 DGGWD
+204 DGGWNYQED
-209 VREESTKADPDM
+209 AAASDPDM
-221 TAMTLQALAKY
+221 TAMSLQALANY
-232 QDQKVVK
+232 QKQEKVQ
-239 AAVDKAVACL
+239 AAVSAAVGRL
-249 SKLQNAD
+249 SAMQNSD
-256 GSYSSYEAVNSE
+256 GSYTSYEAVNSE
-268 STSQVIVACAVLG
+268 SISQVIVACAALG
-281 INPHTDSRFV
+281 IDPHTDSRFV
-291 KSGKSPVDA
+291 KNGKSAVNA
-300 LLTFYNAEKK
+300 LLTFYNTEKR
-310 AFHHTMTVKDESGNV
+310 AFHHTMKDKDGN
-325 TPTDVDGMA
+325 PTDVDGMA

-346 RLMNK
+346 RLMNR

-356 DMNDVAKDC
+356 DMRDVAKDC

-396 RSEFVE
+396 RSDFVE
-402 TTPALGH
+402 TTSALGH

-421 HWFPCVLCGAH
+421 HWFPCALCGAH

-468 LKSVSALSSM
+468 LQSVSALSNM

-534 TVLLPYPQGTG
+534 TVLLPYPEGTG
-545 KSGYEFVVVHAFT
+545 MSGYEFVVVHVFT
-558 TDDFGKTVGTMESPS
+558 TDDFDKKVGNMESPS
-573 VTKTADGIQV
+573 VTKTTDGLQV
-583 TTTGLSPILIGW
+583 TTTGLSPIMIGW
-595 KAGSDSVIDK
+595 KDGSDSAK
-605 LVKASRTGDTSQMGL
+605 GARTGDAGQMGL
-620 WACGVMI
+620 WACGVLVST
-627 PAAAIVVLVQKKK
+627 AAIVVLTQKKK
-640 RSAR
+640 RSAK

>member
-1 MNTTTSRRLLSLL
+1 MNTTTSKRLLSLL

-26 VFADNEAGGAAGGTT
+26 VFATDGTGNGGGTT

-46 SVSAIVDATLSS
+46 SVSTIVDATLSS

-91 KYFNDYYTRVVS
+91 KYFNDYYTRVAAYAS
-103 YVNREAKNVQTA
+103 KATKNAQEL
-115 GGAPAGALH
+115 GAPAGALH
-124 PAKSTENSRLIITLA
+124 LVKCTENSRLIIALS

-144 AQSVGDWNL
+144 ARSVGECDL
-153 LAPYE
+153 TAPYE
-158 DFSWI
+158 KFSWI
-163 KKQGL
+163 EGQGL
-168 NGATW
+168 NSVVF

-195 DYILGRQLS
+195 NYILGRQLS
-204 DGGWD
+204 DGGWNYQED
-209 VREESTKADPDM
+209 AATSDPDM
-221 TAMTLQALAKY
+221 TAMSLQALANY
-232 QDQKVVK
+232 QEQEKVQ
-239 AAVDKAVACL
+239 AAVSAAVGRL
-249 SKLQNAD
+249 SAMQNSD
-256 GSYSSYEAVNSE
+256 GSYTSYEAVNSE
-268 STSQVIVACAVLG
+268 SISQVIAACAALG
-281 INPHTDSRFV
+281 IDPHTDSRFV
-291 KSGKSPVDA
+291 KNGKSAVDA
-300 LLTFYNAEKK
+300 LLTFYNTEKR
-310 AFHHTMTVKDESGNV
+310 AFHHTMKDKDGN
-325 TPTDVDGMA
+325 PTDVDGMA

-346 RLMNK
+346 RLMNG

-356 DMNDVAKDC
+356 DMSDVAKDC

-402 TTPALGH
+402 TTSALGH

-421 HWFPCVLCGAH
+421 HWFPCALCGAH

-468 LKSVSALSSM
+468 LQSVSALNNM
-478 TKLKSQMVTAVQKV
+478 TKLKSQMVTAAQKV

-512 VVDNKTV
+512 VVDNKTI

-529 ANGKI
+529 ANGRI
-534 TVLLPYPQGTG
+534 TVLLPYPEGTG
-545 KSGYEFVVVHAFT
+545 MSGYEFVVVHVFT
-558 TDDFGKTVGTMESPS
+558 TDDFDKKVGNMESPY
-573 VTKTADGIQV
+573 VTKTTDGLQV
-583 TTTGLSPILIGW
+583 TTTGLSPIMIGW
-595 KAGSDSVIDK
+595 KDGSDSAK
-605 LVKASRTGDTSQMGL
+605 GARTGDASQMGL
-620 WACGVMI
+620 WACGVLVST
-627 PAAAIVVLVQKKK
+627 AAIVVLTQKKK
-640 RSAR
+640 RSAK

>member
-1 MNTTTSRRLLSLL
+1 MNTTTSKRLLSLL

-26 VFADNEAGGAAGGTT
+26 VFATDGTGNGGGTT

-46 SVSAIVDATLSS
+46 SVSTIVDATLSS

-91 KYFNDYYTRVVS
+91 KYFNDYYTRVAAYAS
-103 YVNREAKNVQTA
+103 KATKNAQEL
-115 GGAPAGALH
+115 GAPAGALH
-124 PAKSTENSRLIITLA
+124 LVKCTENSRLIIALS

-144 AQSVGDWNL
+144 ARSVGECDL
-153 LAPYE
+153 TAPYE
-158 DFSWI
+158 KFSWI
-163 KKQGL
+163 EGQGL
-168 NGATW
+168 NSVVF

-195 DYILGRQLS
+195 SYILDRQLS
-204 DGGWD
+204 DGGWNYQED
-209 VREESTKADPDM
+209 AATSDPDM
-221 TAMTLQALAKY
+221 TAMSLQALANY
-232 QDQKVVK
+232 QEQEKVQ
-239 AAVDKAVACL
+239 AAVSAAVGRL
-249 SKLQNAD
+249 SAMQNSD
-256 GSYSSYEAVNSE
+256 GSYTSYEAVNSE
-268 STSQVIVACAVLG
+268 SISQVIVACAALG
-281 INPHTDSRFV
+281 IDPHTDSRFV
-291 KSGKSPVDA
+291 KNGKSAVDA
-300 LLTFYNAEKK
+300 LLTFYNTEKR
-310 AFHHTMTVKDESGNV
+310 AFHHTMKDKDGNS
-325 TPTDVDGMA
+325 TDVDGMA

-346 RLMNK
+346 RLMNR

-356 DMNDVAKDC
+356 DMSDVAKDC

-402 TTPALGH
+402 TTSALGH

-468 LKSVSALSSM
+468 LQSVSALSNM

-534 TVLLPYPQGTG
+534 TVLLPYPEGTG
-545 KSGYEFVVVHAFT
+545 MSGYEFVVVHVFT
-558 TDDFGKTVGTMESPS
+558 TDDFDKKVGNMESPS
-573 VTKTADGIQV
+573 VTKTTDGLQV
-583 TTTGLSPILIGW
+583 TTTGLSPIMIGW
-595 KAGSDSVIDK
+595 KDGSDSAK
-605 LVKASRTGDTSQMGL
+605 GARTGDAGQMGL
-620 WACGVMI
+620 WACGVLVST
-627 PAAAIVVLVQKKK
+627 AAIVVLTQKKK
-640 RSAR
+640 RSAK

>member
-1 MNTTTSRRLLSLL
+1 MNATTSKRLLSLL

-26 VFADNEAGGAAGGTT
+26 VFATGGTGNGGGTT

-46 SVSAIVDATLSS
+46 SVSTIVDATLSS

-70 DFGSEWVILGLA
+70 DFGSEWGILGLA

-91 KYFNDYYTRVVS
+91 KYFNDYYTRVAAYAS
-103 YVNREAKNVQTA
+103 KATKNAQEL
-115 GGAPAGALH
+115 GAPAGALH
-124 PAKSTENSRLIITLA
+124 LVKCTENSRLIIALS

-144 AQSVGDWNL
+144 ARSVGECDL
-153 LAPYE
+153 TAPYE
-158 DFSWI
+158 KFSWI
-163 KKQGL
+163 EGQGL
-168 NGATW
+168 NSVVF

-195 DYILGRQLS
+195 SYILGRQLS
-204 DGGWD
+204 DGGWNYQED
-209 VREESTKADPDM
+209 AATSDPDM
-221 TAMTLQALAKY
+221 TAMSLQALANY
-232 QDQKVVK
+232 QEQEKVQ
-239 AAVDKAVACL
+239 AAVSAAVGRL
-249 SKLQNAD
+249 SAMQNSD
-256 GSYSSYEAVNSE
+256 GSYTSYEAVNSE
-268 STSQVIVACAVLG
+268 SISQVIVACAALG
-281 INPHTDSRFV
+281 IDPHTDSRFV
-291 KSGKSPVDA
+291 KNGKSAVDA
-300 LLTFYNAEKK
+300 LLTFYNTEKR
-310 AFHHTMTVKDESGNV
+310 AFHHTMKDKDGN
-325 TPTDVDGMA
+325 PTDVDGMA

-346 RLMNK
+346 RLMNG

-356 DMNDVAKDC
+356 NMSDVAKDC

-402 TTPALGH
+402 TTSALGH

-421 HWFPCVLCGAH
+421 HWFPCALCGAH

-461 LTTLPAA
+461 LTALPAA
-468 LKSVSALSSM
+468 LQSVSALSNM

-529 ANGKI
+529 TNGKI
-534 TVLLPYPQGTG
+534 TVLLPYPEGTG
-545 KSGYEFVVVHAFT
+545 MSGYEFVVVHVFT
-558 TDDFGKTVGTMESPS
+558 TDDFDKKVGNMESPS
-573 VTKTADGIQV
+573 VTKTTDGLQV
-583 TTTGLSPILIGW
+583 TTTGLSPIMIGW
-595 KAGSDSVIDK
+595 KDGSDSAK
-605 LVKASRTGDTSQMGL
+605 GARTGDAGQMGL
-620 WACGVMI
+620 WACGVLVST
-627 PAAAIVVLVQKKK
+627 AAIVVLTQKKK
-640 RSAR
+640 RSAK

>member
-1 MNTTTSRRLLSLL
+1 MNTTTSKRLLSLL

-26 VFADNEAGGAAGGTT
+26 VFATDGTGNGGGTT

-46 SVSAIVDATLSS
+46 SVSTIVDATLSS

-91 KYFNDYYTRVVS
+91 KYFNDYYTRVAAYAS
-103 YVNREAKNVQTA
+103 KATKNAQEL
-115 GGAPAGALH
+115 GAPAGALH
-124 PAKSTENSRLIITLA
+124 LVKCTENSRLIIALS

-144 AQSVGDWNL
+144 ARSVGKCDL
-153 LAPYE
+153 TAPYE
-158 DFSWI
+158 KFSWI
-163 KKQGL
+163 EGQGL
-168 NGATW
+168 NSVVF

-195 DYILGRQLS
+195 SYILGRQLS
-204 DGGWD
+204 DGGWNYQED
-209 VREESTKADPDM
+209 AATSDPDM
-221 TAMTLQALAKY
+221 TAMSLQALANY
-232 QDQKVVK
+232 QEQEKVQ
-239 AAVDKAVACL
+239 AAVSAAVGRL
-249 SKLQNAD
+249 SAMQNSD
-256 GSYSSYEAVNSE
+256 GSYTSYEAVNSE
-268 STSQVIVACAVLG
+268 SISQVIAACAALG
-281 INPHTDSRFV
+281 IDPHTDSRFV
-291 KSGKSPVDA
+291 KNGKSAVDA
-300 LLTFYNAEKK
+300 LLTFYNTEKK
-310 AFHHTMTVKDESGNV
+310 AFHHTMKDKDGN
-325 TPTDVDGMA
+325 PTDVDGMA

-346 RLMNK
+346 RLMNG

-356 DMNDVAKDC
+356 DMSDVAKDC

-402 TTPALGH
+402 TTSALGH

-421 HWFPCVLCGAH
+421 HWFPCALCGAH

-468 LKSVSALSSM
+468 LQSVSALNNM

-512 VVDNKTV
+512 VVDNKTI

-529 ANGKI
+529 ANGRI
-534 TVLLPYPQGTG
+534 TVLLPYPEGTG
-545 KSGYEFVVVHAFT
+545 MSGYEFVVVHVFT
-558 TDDFGKTVGTMESPS
+558 TDDFGKKVGNMESPY
-573 VTKTADGIQV
+573 VTKTTDGLQV
-583 TTTGLSPILIGW
+583 TTTGLSPIMIGW
-595 KAGSDSVIDK
+595 KDGSDSAK
-605 LVKASRTGDTSQMGL
+605 GARTGDASQMGL
-620 WACGVMI
+620 WACGVLVST
-627 PAAAIVVLVQKKK
+627 AAIVVLTQKKK
-640 RSAR
+640 RSAK

>member
-1 MNTTTSRRLLSLL
+1 MNTTTSKRLLSLL

-26 VFADNEAGGAAGGTT
+26 VFATDGTGNGGGTT

-46 SVSAIVDATLSS
+46 SVSTIVDATLSS

-91 KYFNDYYTRVVS
+91 KYFNDYYTRVAAYAS
-103 YVNREAKNVQTA
+103 KATKNAQEL
-115 GGAPAGALH
+115 GAPAGALH
-124 PAKSTENSRLIITLA
+124 LVKCTENSRLIIALS

-144 AQSVGDWNL
+144 ARSVGECDL
-153 LAPYE
+153 TAPYE
-158 DFSWI
+158 KFSWI
-163 KKQGL
+163 EGQGL
-168 NGATW
+168 NSVVF

-195 DYILGRQLS
+195 SYILGRQLS
-204 DGGWD
+204 DGGWNYQED
-209 VREESTKADPDM
+209 AATSDPDM
-221 TAMTLQALAKY
+221 TAMSLQALANY
-232 QDQKVVK
+232 QEQEKVQ
-239 AAVDKAVACL
+239 AAVSAAVGRL
-249 SKLQNAD
+249 SAMQNSD
-256 GSYSSYEAVNSE
+256 GSYTSYEAVNSE
-268 STSQVIVACAVLG
+268 SISQVIVACAALG
-281 INPHTDSRFV
+281 IDPHTDSRFV
-291 KSGKSPVDA
+291 KNGKSAVDA
-300 LLTFYNAEKK
+300 LLTFYNTEKR
-310 AFHHTMTVKDESGNV
+310 AFHHTMKDKDGN
-325 TPTDVDGMA
+325 PTDVDGMA

-346 RLMNK
+346 RLMNG

-356 DMNDVAKDC
+356 DMSDVAKDC

-402 TTPALGH
+402 TTSALGH
-409 KSGSGY
+409 KSGSSY

-421 HWFPCVLCGAH
+421 HWFPCALCGAH

-468 LKSVSALSSM
+468 LQSVSALSNM

-492 DKNIKAE
+492 DKNIKAK

-534 TVLLPYPQGTG
+534 TVLLPYPEGTG
-545 KSGYEFVVVHAFT
+545 MSGYEFVVVHVFT
-558 TDDFGKTVGTMESPS
+558 TDDFDKKVGNMESPS
-573 VTKTADGIQV
+573 VTKTTDGLQV
-583 TTTGLSPILIGW
+583 TTTGLSPIMIGW
-595 KAGSDSVIDK
+595 KDGSDSAKGV
-605 LVKASRTGDTSQMGL
+605 RTGDASQMGL
-620 WACGVMI
+620 WACGVLVST
-627 PAAAIVVLVQKKK
+627 AAIFVLTQKKK
-640 RSAR
+640 RSAK

>member
-1 MNTTTSRRLLSLL
+1 MNATTSKRLLSLL
-14 LALITALSLCVP
+14 LVLITALSLCVP
-26 VFADNEAGGAAGGTT
+26 VFATGGTGNGGGTT

-46 SVSAIVDATLSS
+46 SVSTIVDATLSS

-70 DFGSEWVILGLA
+70 DFGSEWGILGLA

-91 KYFNDYYTRVVS
+91 KYFNDYYTRVAAYAS
-103 YVNREAKNVQTA
+103 KATKNAQEL
-115 GGAPAGALH
+115 GAPAGALH
-124 PAKSTENSRLIITLA
+124 LVKCTENSRLIIALS

-144 AQSVGDWNL
+144 ARSVGECDL
-153 LAPYE
+153 TAPYE
-158 DFSWI
+158 KFSWI
-163 KKQGL
+163 EGQGL
-168 NGATW
+168 NSVVF

-195 DYILGRQLS
+195 SYILGRQLS
-204 DGGWD
+204 DGGWNYQED
-209 VREESTKADPDM
+209 AATSDPDM
-221 TAMTLQALAKY
+221 TAMSLQALANY
-232 QDQKVVK
+232 QEQEKVQAAVS
-239 AAVDKAVACL
+239 AAVDRL
-249 SKLQNAD
+249 SAMQNSD
-256 GSYSSYEAVNSE
+256 GSYTSYEAVNSE
-268 STSQVIVACAVLG
+268 SISQVIVACAALG
-281 INPHTDSRFV
+281 IDPHTDSRFV
-291 KSGKSPVDA
+291 KNGKSAVDA
-300 LLTFYNAEKK
+300 LLTFYNTEKR
-310 AFHHTMTVKDESGNV
+310 AFHHTMKDKDGN
-325 TPTDVDGMA
+325 PTDVDGMA

-346 RLMNK
+346 RLMNG

-356 DMNDVAKDC
+356 NMRDVAKDC

-402 TTPALGH
+402 TTSALGH

-421 HWFPCVLCGAH
+421 HWFPCALCGAH

-461 LTTLPAA
+461 LATLPAA
-468 LKSVSALSSM
+468 LQSVSALSNM

-534 TVLLPYPQGTG
+534 TVLLPYPEGTG
-545 KSGYEFVVVHAFT
+545 MSGYEFVVVHVFT
-558 TDDFGKTVGTMESPS
+558 TDDFDKKVGNMESPS
-573 VTKTADGIQV
+573 VTKTTDGLQV
-583 TTTGLSPILIGW
+583 TTTGLSPIMIGW
-595 KAGSDSVIDK
+595 KDGSDSAK
-605 LVKASRTGDTSQMGL
+605 GARTGDAGQMGL
-620 WACGVMI
+620 WACGVLVST
-627 PAAAIVVLVQKKK
+627 AAIVVLTQKKK
-640 RSAR
+640 RSAK

>member
-1 MNTTTSRRLLSLL
+1 MNTTTSKRLLSLL

-26 VFADNEAGGAAGGTT
+26 VFATDGTGNGGGTT

-46 SVSAIVDATLSS
+46 SVSTIVDATLSS

-82 RSGYLEKGS
+82 RSGNLEKGS
-91 KYFNDYYTRVVS
+91 KYFNDYYTRVAAYAS
-103 YVNREAKNVQTA
+103 KATKNVQEL
-115 GGAPAGALH
+115 GAPVGALH
-124 PAKSTENSRLIITLA
+124 LVKCTENSRLIIALS

-144 AQSVGDWNL
+144 ARSVGECDL
-153 LAPYE
+153 TAPYE
-158 DFSWI
+158 KFSWI
-163 KKQGL
+163 EGQGL
-168 NGATW
+168 NSVVF

-195 DYILGRQLS
+195 SYILDRQLS
-204 DGGWD
+204 DGGWNYQED
-209 VREESTKADPDM
+209 AATSDPDM
-221 TAMTLQALAKY
+221 TAMSLQALANY
-232 QDQKVVK
+232 QEQEKVQ
-239 AAVDKAVACL
+239 AAVSAAVSRL
-249 SKLQNAD
+249 SAMQNSD
-256 GSYSSYEAVNSE
+256 GSYTSYEAVNSE
-268 STSQVIVACAVLG
+268 SISQVIVACAALG
-281 INPHTDSRFV
+281 IDPHTDSRFV
-291 KSGKSPVDA
+291 KNGKSAVDA
-300 LLTFYNAEKK
+300 LLTFYNTEKR
-310 AFHHTMTVKDESGNV
+310 AFHHTMKDKDGN
-325 TPTDVDGMA
+325 PTDVDGMA
-334 TEQAA
+334 TEQAP

-346 RLMNK
+346 RLMNG

-356 DMNDVAKDC
+356 DMSDVAKDC

-402 TTPALGH
+402 TTSALGH

-468 LKSVSALSSM
+468 LQSVSALSNM

-534 TVLLPYPQGTG
+534 TVLLPYPEGTG
-545 KSGYEFVVVHAFT
+545 MSGYEFVVVHVFT
-558 TDDFGKTVGTMESPS
+558 TDDFDKKVGNMESPS
-573 VTKTADGIQV
+573 VTKTTDGLQV
-583 TTTGLSPILIGW
+583 TTTGLSPIMIGW
-595 KAGSDSVIDK
+595 KDGSDSAK
-605 LVKASRTGDTSQMGL
+605 GARTGDAGQMGL
-620 WACGVMI
+620 WACGVLVST
-627 PAAAIVVLVQKKK
+627 AAIVVLTQKKK
-640 RSAR
+640 RSAK

>member
-1 MNTTTSRRLLSLL
+1 MNTTTSKRLLSLL

-26 VFADNEAGGAAGGTT
+26 VFATDGTGNGGGTT

-46 SVSAIVDATLSS
+46 SVSTIVDATLSS

-91 KYFNDYYTRVVS
+91 KYFNDYYTRVAAYAS
-103 YVNREAKNVQTA
+103 KATKNAQEL
-115 GGAPAGALH
+115 GAPAGALH
-124 PAKSTENSRLIITLA
+124 LVKCTENSRLIIALS

-144 AQSVGDWNL
+144 ARSVGKCDL
-153 LAPYE
+153 TAPYE
-158 DFSWI
+158 KFSWI
-163 KKQGL
+163 EGQGL
-168 NGATW
+168 NSVVF

-195 DYILGRQLS
+195 NYILGRQLS
-204 DGGWD
+204 DGGWNYQED
-209 VREESTKADPDM
+209 AATSDPDM
-221 TAMTLQALAKY
+221 TAMSLQALANY
-232 QDQKVVK
+232 QEQEKVQ
-239 AAVDKAVACL
+239 AAVSAAVGRL
-249 SKLQNAD
+249 SAMQNSD
-256 GSYSSYEAVNSE
+256 GSYTSYEAVNSE
-268 STSQVIVACAVLG
+268 SISQVIAACAALG
-281 INPHTDSRFV
+281 IDPHTDSRFV
-291 KSGKSPVDA
+291 KNGKSAVDA
-300 LLTFYNAEKK
+300 LLTFYNTEKR
-310 AFHHTMTVKDESGNV
+310 AFHHTMKDKDGN
-325 TPTDVDGMA
+325 PTDVDGMA

-346 RLMNK
+346 RLMNG

-356 DMNDVAKDC
+356 DMSDVAKDC

-402 TTPALGH
+402 TTSALGH

-421 HWFPCVLCGAH
+421 HWFPCALCGAH

-468 LKSVSALSSM
+468 LQSVSALNNM
-478 TKLKSQMVTAVQKV
+478 TKLKSQMVTAAQKV

-512 VVDNKTV
+512 VVDNKTI

-529 ANGKI
+529 ANGRI
-534 TVLLPYPQGTG
+534 TVLLPYPEGTG
-545 KSGYEFVVVHAFT
+545 MSGYEFVVVHVFT
-558 TDDFGKTVGTMESPS
+558 TDDFDKKVGNMESPY
-573 VTKTADGIQV
+573 VTKTTDGLQV
-583 TTTGLSPILIGW
+583 TTTGLSPIMIGW
-595 KAGSDSVIDK
+595 KDGSDFAK
-605 LVKASRTGDTSQMGL
+605 GARTGDASQMGL
-620 WACGVMI
+620 WACGVLVST
-627 PAAAIVVLVQKKK
+627 AAIVVLTQKKK
-640 RSAR
+640 RSAK

>member
-1 MNTTTSRRLLSLL
+1 MNATTSKRLLSLL

-26 VFADNEAGGAAGGTT
+26 VFATDGTGNGGGTT

-46 SVSAIVDATLSS
+46 SVSTIVDATLSS

-70 DFGSEWVILGLA
+70 DFGSEWGILGLA

-91 KYFNDYYTRVVS
+91 KYFNDYYTRVAAYAS
-103 YVNREAKNVQTA
+103 KAAKNAQEL
-115 GGAPAGALH
+115 GAPAGALH
-124 PAKSTENSRLIITLA
+124 LVKCTENSRLIIALS

-144 AQSVGDWNL
+144 ARSVGECDL
-153 LAPYE
+153 TAPYE
-158 DFSWI
+158 KFSWI
-163 KKQGL
+163 EGQGL
-168 NGATW
+168 NSVVF

-183 ETKDTTIRQQCI
+183 GTKDTTIRQQCI
-195 DYILGRQLS
+195 SYILARQLF
-204 DGGWD
+204 DGGWNYQED
-209 VREESTKADPDM
+209 AAASDPDM
-221 TAMTLQALAKY
+221 TAMSLQALANY
-232 QDQKVVK
+232 REQEKVQ
-239 AAVDKAVACL
+239 AAVSAAVGRL
-249 SKLQNAD
+249 SAMQNSD
-256 GSYSSYEAVNSE
+256 GSYTSYEAVNSE
-268 STSQVIVACAVLG
+268 SISQVIVACAALG
-281 INPHTDSRFV
+281 IDPHTDSRFV
-291 KSGKSPVDA
+291 KNGKSAVDA
-300 LLTFYNAEKK
+300 LLTFYNTEKR
-310 AFHHTMTVKDESGNV
+310 AFHHTMKDKDEN
-325 TPTDVDGMA
+325 PTDVDGMA

-356 DMNDVAKDC
+356 DMRDVAKDC

-402 TTPALGH
+402 TTSALGH

-421 HWFPCVLCGAH
+421 HWFPCALCGAH

-468 LKSVSALSSM
+468 LQSVSALSNM

-534 TVLLPYPQGTG
+534 TVLLPYPEGTG
-545 KSGYEFVVVHAFT
+545 ISGYEFVVVHVFT
-558 TDDFGKTVGTMESPS
+558 TDDFDKKVGNMESPS
-573 VTKTADGIQV
+573 VTKTTDGLQV
-583 TTTGLSPILIGW
+583 TTTGLSPIMIGW
-595 KAGSDSVIDK
+595 KDGS
-605 LVKASRTGDTSQMGL
+605 ASAKGARTGDAGQMGL
-620 WACGVMI
+620 WACGVLV

>member
-1 MNTTTSRRLLSLL
+1 MNATTSKRLLSLL

-26 VFADNEAGGAAGGTT
+26 VFATGGTGNGGGTT

-46 SVSAIVDATLSS
+46 SVSTIVDATLSS

-70 DFGSEWVILGLA
+70 DFGSEWGILGLA

-91 KYFNDYYTRVVS
+91 KYFNDYYTRVAAYAS
-103 YVNREAKNVQTA
+103 KATKNAQEL
-115 GGAPAGALH
+115 GAPAGALH
-124 PAKSTENSRLIITLA
+124 LVKCTENSRLIIALS

-144 AQSVGDWNL
+144 ARSVGECDL
-153 LAPYE
+153 TAPYE
-158 DFSWI
+158 KFSWI
-163 KKQGL
+163 EGQGL
-168 NGATW
+168 NSVVF

-195 DYILGRQLS
+195 SYILGRQLS
-204 DGGWD
+204 DGGWNYQED
-209 VREESTKADPDM
+209 AATSDPDM
-221 TAMTLQALAKY
+221 TAMSLQALANY
-232 QDQKVVK
+232 QEQEKVQ
-239 AAVDKAVACL
+239 AAVSAAVGRL
-249 SKLQNAD
+249 SAMQNSD
-256 GSYSSYEAVNSE
+256 GSYTSYEAVNSE
-268 STSQVIVACAVLG
+268 SISQVIVACAALG
-281 INPHTDSRFV
+281 IDPHTDSRFV
-291 KSGKSPVDA
+291 KNGKSAVGA
-300 LLTFYNAEKK
+300 LLTFYNTEKR
-310 AFHHTMTVKDESGNV
+310 AFHHAMKDKDGN
-325 TPTDVDGMA
+325 PTDVDGMA

-346 RLMNK
+346 RLMNG

-356 DMNDVAKDC
+356 DMSDVAKDC

-402 TTPALGH
+402 TTSALGH

-421 HWFPCVLCGAH
+421 HWFPCALCGAH

-468 LKSVSALSSM
+468 LQSVSALSNM

-534 TVLLPYPQGTG
+534 TVLLPYPEGTG
-545 KSGYEFVVVHAFT
+545 MSGYEFVVVHVFT
-558 TDDFGKTVGTMESPS
+558 TDDFDKKVGNMESPS
-573 VTKTADGIQV
+573 VTKTTDGLQV
-583 TTTGLSPILIGW
+583 TTTGLSPIMIGW
-595 KAGSDSVIDK
+595 KDGSDSAK
-605 LVKASRTGDTSQMGL
+605 GARTGDAGQMGL
-620 WACGVMI
+620 WACGVLVST
-627 PAAAIVVLVQKKK
+627 AAIVVLTQKKK
-640 RSAR
+640 RSAK

>member
-1 MNTTTSRRLLSLL
+1 MNATTSKRLLSLL

-26 VFADNEAGGAAGGTT
+26 VFATGGTGNGGGTT

-46 SVSAIVDATLSS
+46 SVSTIVDATLSS

-70 DFGSEWVILGLA
+70 DFGSEWGILGLA

-91 KYFNDYYTRVVS
+91 KYFNDYYTRVAAYAS
-103 YVNREAKNVQTA
+103 KATKNAQEL
-115 GGAPAGALH
+115 GAPTGALH
-124 PAKSTENSRLIITLA
+124 LVKCTENSRLIIALS

-144 AQSVGDWNL
+144 ARSVGECDL
-153 LAPYE
+153 TAPYE
-158 DFSWI
+158 KFSWI
-163 KKQGL
+163 EGQGL
-168 NGATW
+168 NSVVF

-195 DYILGRQLS
+195 SYILGRQLS
-204 DGGWD
+204 DGGWNYQED
-209 VREESTKADPDM
+209 AATSDPDM
-221 TAMTLQALAKY
+221 TAMSLQALANY
-232 QDQKVVK
+232 QEQKRVQ
-239 AAVDKAVACL
+239 AAVSAAVGRL
-249 SKLQNAD
+249 SAMQNSD
-256 GSYSSYEAVNSE
+256 GSYTSYEAVNSE
-268 STSQVIVACAVLG
+268 SISQVIVACAALG
-281 INPHTDSRFV
+281 IDPHTDSRFV
-291 KSGKSPVDA
+291 KNGKSAVGA
-300 LLTFYNAEKK
+300 LLTFYNTEKR
-310 AFHHTMTVKDESGNV
+310 AFHHAMKDRDGN
-325 TPTDVDGMA
+325 PTDVDGMA

-346 RLMNK
+346 RLMNG

-356 DMNDVAKDC
+356 DMSDVAKDC

-402 TTPALGH
+402 TTSALGH

-421 HWFPCVLCGAH
+421 HWFPCALCGAH

-468 LKSVSALSSM
+468 LQSVSALSNM

-499 NTQMLDVTLMIPS
+499 NTQMLDVTLMSPS

-534 TVLLPYPQGTG
+534 TVLLPYPEGTG
-545 KSGYEFVVVHAFT
+545 MSGYEFVVVHVFT
-558 TDDFGKTVGTMESPS
+558 TDDFDKKVGNMESPS
-573 VTKTADGIQV
+573 VTKTTDGLQV
-583 TTTGLSPILIGW
+583 TTTGLSPIMIGW
-595 KAGSDSVIDK
+595 KDGSDSAK
-605 LVKASRTGDTSQMGL
+605 GARTGDAGQMGL
-620 WACGVMI
+620 WACGVLVST
-627 PAAAIVVLVQKKK
+627 AAIVVLTQKKR
-640 RSAR
+640 RSAK

>member
-1 MNTTTSRRLLSLL
+1 MNATTSKRLLSLL

-26 VFADNEAGGAAGGTT
+26 VFATGGTGNGGGTT

-46 SVSAIVDATLSS
+46 SVSTIVDATLSS

-91 KYFNDYYTRVVS
+91 KYFNDYYTRVAAYAS
-103 YVNREAKNVQTA
+103 KAAKNAQEL
-115 GGAPAGALH
+115 GAPAGALH
-124 PAKSTENSRLIITLA
+124 LVKCTENSRLIIALS

-144 AQSVGDWNL
+144 ARSVGGCDL
-153 LAPYE
+153 TAPYE
-158 DFSWI
+158 KFSWI
-163 KKQGL
+163 EGQGL
-168 NGATW
+168 NSVVF

-195 DYILGRQLS
+195 SYILARQLS
-204 DGGWD
+204 DGGWNYQED
-209 VREESTKADPDM
+209 AAASDPDM
-221 TAMTLQALAKY
+221 TAMSLQALANY
-232 QDQKVVK
+232 REQEKVQ
-239 AAVDKAVACL
+239 AAVSAAVGRL
-249 SKLQNAD
+249 SAMQNSD
-256 GSYSSYEAVNSE
+256 GSYTSYEAVNSE
-268 STSQVIVACAVLG
+268 SISQVIVACAALG
-281 INPHTDSRFV
+281 IDPHTDSRFV
-291 KSGKSPVDA
+291 KNGKSAVDA
-300 LLTFYNAEKK
+300 LRTFYNTEKR
-310 AFHHTMTVKDESGNV
+310 AFHHTMKDKDGN
-325 TPTDVDGMA
+325 PTDVDGMA

-346 RLMNK
+346 RLMNG

-356 DMNDVAKDC
+356 DMRDVAKDC

-402 TTPALGH
+402 TTSALGH

-421 HWFPCVLCGAH
+421 HWFPCALCGAH

-468 LKSVSALSSM
+468 LQSVSALSNM

-534 TVLLPYPQGTG
+534 TVLLPYPEGTG
-545 KSGYEFVVVHAFT
+545 MSGYEFVVVHVFI
-558 TDDFGKTVGTMESPS
+558 TDDFDKKVGNMESPS
-573 VTKTADGIQV
+573 VTKTTDGLRV
-583 TTTGLSPILIGW
+583 TTTGLSPIMIGW
-595 KAGSDSVIDK
+595 KDGS
-605 LVKASRTGDTSQMGL
+605 ASAKGARTGDTSQTGL